1 MNNQKK
7 DIAEGFSKSS
17 DFWQRIY
24 TSDKDGISNFYRL
37 DMIDRKTAVFDLLEK
52 YMRHGPHQI
61 LDVGCG
67 PGVFLEEAAA
77 RGHLA
82 VGIDISESMVRKAEK
97 MLHQRDLSAA
107 FVLQGDVEN
116 LPFRDNIFDAVLCIG
131 VTSYLPRDSDAL
143 LEIKRIVKEDGIVI
157 MGLPNQLKLA
167 VVLDPYY
174 YFHGIRFLKKRRDRD
189 RKNERSSLSIENYR
203 RYVFWRFRRL
213 FSPFNLRILETV
225 SIGFGPL
232 TFWLKEVIRETWSLM
247 IRHSLTKLAARG
259 VLPIKTFANHW
270 VICLKK
276 NAIRPRWF

>member
-24 TSDKDGISNFYRL
+24 TPDKDDIGKFYRL
-37 DMIDRKTAVFDLLEK
+37 DMIDRKNAVFYLLEK
-52 YMRHGPHQI
+52 YMRHGPYQI

-82 VGIDISESMVRKAEK
+82 VGIDLSESMVRKAGE

-107 FVLQGDVEN
+107 FALHGDVEH
-116 LPFRDNIFDAVLCIG
+116 LPFRDGTFDVVLCIG

-143 LEIKRIVKEDGIVI
+143 FEIKRIVKEDGIVI

-167 VVLDPYY
+167 LFLDPYY
-174 YFHGIRFLKKRRDRD
+174 YFHGIRSLKKRWDRD
-189 RKNERSSLSIENYR
+189 RTDERSSVSIENYR
-203 RYVFWRFRRL
+203 RYVFWRFGSL
-213 FSPFNLRILETV
+213 FGPFNLRILETIAV
-225 SIGFGPL
+225 GFGPL
-232 TFWLKEVIRETWSLM
+232 TFWLKEVIRENWSLM
-247 IRHSLTKLAARG
+247 IRHSLAKLAAHG

-276 NAIRPRWF
+276 NAIRPRQS